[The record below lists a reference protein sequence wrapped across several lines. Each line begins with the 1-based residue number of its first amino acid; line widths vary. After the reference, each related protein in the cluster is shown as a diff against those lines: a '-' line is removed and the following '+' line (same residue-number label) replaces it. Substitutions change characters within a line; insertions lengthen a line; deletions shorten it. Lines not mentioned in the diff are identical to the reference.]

1 MCSNN
6 PYRLHH
12 TEWYVYKFANVSKF
26 PNPAPTMAPHPMPIS
41 SGQNQQPNHPYET
54 KYRLLMNI
62 LMKIRNYR
70 KIDVYLLEN
79 LITIALEIIKN
90 SSNIFEGNHLADY
103 VCQIENINVYFDMGL
118 GSLREDG
125 TECQAKCLE
134 LLKYCMHTMSTV
146 DQNEHLPKNKVY
158 FGYDNE
164 ILKAHYCNES
174 YAGAHQ
180 LMVSRII

>member
-1 MCSNN
+1 MSVN
-6 PYRLHH
+6 
-12 TEWYVYKFANVSKF
+12 F
-26 PNPAPTMAPHPMPIS
+26 PNSAPTMAPHPMPIS

-70 KIDVYLLEN
+70 KIDAYLLEN

-103 VCQIENINVYFDMGL
+103 VCQIENINVYFDIGL

-146 DQNEHLPKNKVY
+146 DRMNIYPKIKSTLDMIMRFSKPTIVMN
-158 FGYDNE
+158 
-164 ILKAHYCNES
+164 
-174 YAGAHQ
+174 
-180 LMVSRII
+180 LMLELIN